1 MDITASTNIKA
12 FSKNQSYKRLRQN
25 HFDLEDRE
33 EKGISKNK
41 KFEKLN
47 QHFGSELVEKS
58 VEVLY
63 EQLEKSI
70 EEYNERPSQVK
81 TKSRRHKDLAD
92 YVEKRKSR
100 KNINKDFHGL
110 EYMMVS
116 KLGSMESWQQ
126 VVNEFEKHGVKE
138 EDTLNCLNR
147 AFLDYYFDFNKSF
160 RPHGLMMIEA
170 DTNLDEMGAP
180 HMHSRIFLDRRL
192 KTGLPDTNLANALK
206 DKYGNLPNRELME
219 KFRFDLDNSLV
230 EHSNVA
236 LKKLAKER
244 GFEYE
249 DLNLVRLEAEEV
261 GLTHNAYKQKQERKR
276 QQEEIDKQQE
286 ALKIREQKLDE
297 RENQIQSQEKDLK
310 ARETQIQSQKQ
321 ELAQRSKALD
331 TRESSISSREA
342 LLDKRD
348 TEISLRDKDS
358 LKRHEREAEAL
369 KEIEDTLR
377 NTKSLFKMTNIYE
390 ASLRKRF
397 DEFDKSVVDYISEPI
412 YDSSPKAYDYIQKKA
427 REYEDGID
435 LGTIPQERNQQAKK
449 INKTQDDY
457 MRLANQMVSQIQD
470 DNEHDDEYEL

>member
-25 HFDLEDRE
+25 HFNLEDRE

-47 QHFGSELVEKS
+47 KYFGSDKLKENIDTIYEHYEL
-58 VEVLY
+58 
-63 EQLEKSI
+63 SI
-70 EEYNERPSQVK
+70 QAYNEKPSQVK

-116 KLGSMESWQQ
+116 KLGSMESWQE
-126 VVNEFEKHGVKE
+126 VVNEFEKHNVSE

-147 AFLDYYFDFNKSF
+147 AFADYFMDFNKSF
-160 RPHGLMMIEA
+160 HSHGLIMVEA

-180 HMHSRIFLDRRL
+180 HMHSRIFLHKCL

-244 GFEYE
+244 GFEFE

-261 GLTHNAYKQKQERKR
+261 GLTHNAYKQRQERKR
-276 QQEEIDKQQE
+276 QQEELDKQQE

-297 RENQIQSQEKDLK
+297 RENQIQSQEKDIK
-310 ARETQIQSQKQ
+310 AQKQEIQSQK
-321 ELAQRSKALD
+321 LKLDQRGKALD
-331 TRESSISSREA
+331 VRESSISSREA
-342 LLDKRD
+342 LLDKKD

-358 LKRHEREAEAL
+358 LKKHERASELLQEV
-369 KEIEDTLR
+369 
-377 NTKSLFKMTNIYE
+377 E
-390 ASLRKRF
+390 ASLDNAKRLEKELKKINF
-397 DEFDKSVVDYISEPI
+397 SEGDLVNYISEPFAKNA
-412 YDSSPKAYDYIQKKA
+412 PKSY
-427 REYEDGID
+427 
-435 LGTIPQERNQQAKK
+435 KK
-449 INKTQDDY
+449 IRERANEFWKNKNLETAAYSTIRKKEDNKY
-457 MRLANQMVSQIQD
+457 MQLANQMVSQIQD

>member
-1 MDITASTNIKA
+1 MLKMDITASTNIKA

-25 HFDLEDRE
+25 HFNLEDRE

-47 QHFGSELVEKS
+47 KYFGSDKLKENIDTIYEHYEL
-58 VEVLY
+58 
-63 EQLEKSI
+63 SI
-70 EEYNERPSQVK
+70 QAYNEKPSQVK

-116 KLGSMESWQQ
+116 KLGSMESWQE
-126 VVNEFEKHGVKE
+126 VVNEFEKHNVSE

-147 AFLDYYFDFNKSF
+147 AFADYFMDFNKSF
-160 RPHGLMMIEA
+160 HSHGLIMVEA

-180 HMHSRIFLDRRL
+180 HMHSRIFLHKCL

-219 KFRFDLDNSLV
+219 KFRFDLDNSIV

-244 GFEYE
+244 GFEFE

-261 GLTHNAYKQKQERKR
+261 GLTHNAYKQKKERER
-276 QQEEIDKQQE
+276 QQKDLDAREEQIQAQEKDIKAQQKE
-286 ALKIREQKLDE
+286 
-297 RENQIQSQEKDLK
+297 IQSQQKDLKAQKQEIQSQKQDLK
-310 ARETQIQSQKQ
+310 ARED
-321 ELAQRSKALD
+321 AVA
-331 TRESSISSREA
+331 SREA
-342 LLDKRD
+342 LLDKKD

-358 LKRHEREAEAL
+358 LKRHDRTSELLQEV
-369 KEIEDTLR
+369 
-377 NTKSLFKMTNIYE
+377 E
-390 ASLRKRF
+390 ASLDNAKRLEKELKKINF
-397 DEFDKSVVDYISEPI
+397 SEGDLVNYISEPFAKNA
-412 YDSSPKAYDYIQKKA
+412 PKSY
-427 REYEDGID
+427 
-435 LGTIPQERNQQAKK
+435 KK
-449 INKTQDDY
+449 IRERANEFWKNKNLETAAYSTILKREDDKY
-457 MRLANQMVSQIQD
+457 MRTANQMLSQIQD
-470 DNEHDDEYEL
+470 TEQDNELEY

>member
-41 KFEKLN
+41 NFEKLN
-47 QHFGSELVEKS
+47 QYFGPDRLKENIDTIYEHYEL
-58 VEVLY
+58 
-63 EQLEKSI
+63 SI
-70 EEYNERPSQVK
+70 QAYNEKPSQVK

-116 KLGSMESWQQ
+116 KLGSMESWQE
-126 VVNEFEKHGVKE
+126 VVNEFEKHNVSE

-147 AFLDYYFDFNKSF
+147 AFAEYFMDFNKSF
-160 RPHGLMMIEA
+160 HSHGLIMVEA

-180 HMHSRIFLDRRL
+180 HMHSRIFLHKCL

-244 GFEYE
+244 GFEFE

-276 QQEEIDKQQE
+276 QQEELDKQQE

-297 RENQIQSQEKDLK
+297 RENQIQSQEKDIK
-310 ARETQIQSQKQ
+310 AQKQEIQSQK
-321 ELAQRSKALD
+321 LKLDQRDKRLNA
-331 TRESSISSREA
+331 RESSISSREA
-342 LLDKRD
+342 LLDKKD

-358 LKRHEREAEAL
+358 LKKHERASELLQEV
-369 KEIEDTLR
+369 
-377 NTKSLFKMTNIYE
+377 E
-390 ASLRKRF
+390 ASLDNAKRLEKELKKINF
-397 DEFDKSVVDYISEPI
+397 SEGDLVNYISEPFAKNA
-412 YDSSPKAYDYIQKKA
+412 PKSY
-427 REYEDGID
+427 
-435 LGTIPQERNQQAKK
+435 KK
-449 INKTQDDY
+449 IRERANEFWKNKNLETAAYSTIRKKEDNKY
-457 MRLANQMVSQIQD
+457 MQLANQMLSQIQD
-470 DNEHDDEYEL
+470 DNEHDDEYNY

>member
-12 FSKNQSYKRLRQN
+12 FNKNQSYKRLRQN

-41 KFEKLN
+41 DFKKLN
-47 QHFGSELVEKS
+47 QHFGSGKLKENIDTIYEHFEL
-58 VEVLY
+58 
-63 EQLEKSI
+63 SI
-70 EEYNERPSQVK
+70 QAYNERPSQVK

-126 VVNEFEKHGVKE
+126 VVNEFEKHNVSE

-147 AFLDYYFDFNKSF
+147 AFAEYFMDFNKSF
-160 RPHGLMMIEA
+160 HSHGLIMVEA
-170 DTNLDEMGAP
+170 DTNLDEIGAP
-180 HMHSRIFLDRRL
+180 HMHSRIFLHKYL

-249 DLNLVRLEAEEV
+249 DLNLIRLEAEEV
-261 GLTHNAYKQKQERKR
+261 GLTHNAYKQKKERER
-276 QQEEIDKQQE
+276 QQKELDE
-286 ALKIREQKLDE
+286 REQKLDE
-297 RENQIQSQEKDLK
+297 RENQIQAQEKDIK
-310 ARETQIQSQKQ
+310 AQKQEIQSQKQ
-321 ELAQRSKALD
+321 ELDQRDKRLNA
-331 TRESSISSREA
+331 RESSISSREA

-358 LKRHEREAEAL
+358 LKKHERESEAL

-457 MRLANQMVSQIQD
+457 IRLANQMLSQIQD

>member
-206 DKYGNLPNRELME
+206 SKYGEELNNRELME

-244 GFEYE
+244 GFEFE

-261 GLTHNAYKQKQERKR
+261 GLTHNAYKQRQERKR
-276 QQEEIDKQQE
+276 QQEELDKQQE

-297 RENQIQSQEKDLK
+297 RENQIQSQ
-310 ARETQIQSQKQ
+310 KQ

-331 TRESSISSREA
+331 VRESSISSREA
-342 LLDKRD
+342 LVDKKD
-348 TEISLRDKDS
+348 TEISLRDEDS
-358 LKRHEREAEAL
+358 LKRHDRASELLQEV
-369 KEIEDTLR
+369 
-377 NTKSLFKMTNIYE
+377 E
-390 ASLRKRF
+390 ASLDNAKRLEKELKKINF
-397 DEFDKSVVDYISEPI
+397 SEGDLVNYISEPFAKNA
-412 YDSSPKAYDYIQKKA
+412 PKSY
-427 REYEDGID
+427 
-435 LGTIPQERNQQAKK
+435 KK
-449 INKTQDDY
+449 IRERANEFWKNKNLETAAYSTIRKKEDNKY
-457 MRLANQMVSQIQD
+457 MQLANQMVSQIQD
-470 DNEHDDEYEL
+470 DNEQDKDYEL